1 MCRFKAHRPRAMND
15 KQFVAASA
23 ISAALVRLSSL
34 PTPNHWAH
42 RAARLKEAYGA
53 FPDKETR
60 APSAISYEIRT
71 FFECALRVINP
82 IDPITV
88 SFTREALEAIDELIE
103 EHVEYLGIQ
112 WPHENSDAE
121 EDQ

>member
-1 MCRFKAHRPRAMND
+1 MND
-15 KQFVAASA
+15 TQFVAASA

-42 RAARLKEAYGA
+42 RATRLHEAYET
-53 FPDKETR
+53 FTDRETR

-71 FFECALRVINP
+71 IFECALRVINP
-82 IDPITV
+82 IDPITE